1 MRNRLLLCSGAVLVL
16 FALSAA
22 RSHADSATAATF
34 NTPYLVF
41 GAQPVGQSGLTQT
54 GTLTF
59 STGGGSVVVTIQ
71 SIVIGGANA
80 ADFSEAGDGGT
91 PCNAGTTLN
100 VSPGAP
106 ASCTLGATFSPTA
119 TGTRTGT
126 ITVTW
131 SVSAGLNDGPGV
143 VNLAGGD
150 EIMYVTTGP
159 GGQVLTVDGAN
170 PNVFQVL
177 SSGPACNVTGC
188 FQPTGAVVGPDGK
201 IYMTDQVNSNIWRMN
216 QDGSQLE
223 AIYSGGAGC
232 NAAPCKPEG
241 PSFSGSGTGDLYF
254 NTFISGNG
262 LFVIPRIATTPFGGP
277 FSAPG
282 LVESCNPSVNNQNC
296 PYGGSGTAF
305 DANGNLLAADQ
316 ENGDIW
322 SLPAPY
328 SPSTAPTAILSGSS
342 ALVAIDTPT
351 GIALN
356 KVNGQMYVAN
366 SDSSQQILQ
375 IVPPAVP
382 TAPYTTGS
390 YYTFTSTSQ
399 CGTDFPDYIQTDMA
413 GRLFTTTSASPQ
425 PGGANNC
432 GKVWRIDP
440 GPAPTATL
448 LVDLNSVNGSGIAGI
463 CFPGGCG
470 LSGTQA
476 VGLALPPTQGQTQTV
491 GLSSSAGS
499 ATIGWPIGCTPTNT
513 PGNNCSST
521 IGIQYPAGMFGA
533 GDTLNVTFNE
543 TTPIQFATNA
553 AGTPY
558 ATTTLAPVE
567 GYNGNGII
575 PSLECT
581 NGGSPCTDINT
592 ASTYNI
598 FTTWQ
603 SNQTNYCT
611 LVPHLLKGDPAGG
624 PYTGTDS
631 LLLDTIIGCQDGGV
645 GAKGQSSCSSGTSSS
660 RCLSDWI
667 NTFGAVAGPAAKAT
681 ITSPANNASF
691 TANQSAP
698 TAFACSQSP
707 ASPSIVTA
715 CPGVVTQPDG
725 TIASVATGGHL
736 PTSQTGNYTLSV
748 TPNVSG
754 ASSVTSA
761 QLNYAVVACHYVSFG
776 FSPDPVVAGRFTIVT
791 STVKSCTGVAQ
802 KKVTVQFTLSG
813 PFGRNCGT
821 TQSLMFSTPPFT
833 LGANPATVMFPLLI
847 PRGAC
852 GGTYTVTAATSVAGT
867 LVDTS
872 SSALIVTTH

>member
-1 MRNRLLLCSGAVLVL
+1 MRRKVLLCSAAVLVL
-16 FALSAA
+16 FALTAA
-22 RSHADSATAATF
+22 RSHAESATAATF
-34 NTPYLVF
+34 KTPYLVF
-41 GAQPVGQSGLTQT
+41 GTQPVGQSSLTQT
-54 GTLTF
+54 GVLTF
-59 STGGGSVVVTIQ
+59 STGVGPVVVTIQ
-71 SIVIGGANA
+71 SISIGGANA
-80 ADFSEAGDGGT
+80 ADFVEAGNGAT
-91 PCNAGTTLN
+91 PCNVGTTLN
-100 VSPGAP
+100 VSPTAP
-106 ASCTLGATFSPTA
+106 ASCTIGATFDPTA
-119 TGTRTGT
+119 VGTRAAT

-143 VNLAGGD
+143 VNLVGGD

-159 GGQVLTVDGAN
+159 GGQVLTVDAAN
-170 PNVFQVL
+170 QNVFQVL
-177 SSGPACNVTGC
+177 SNGPACNVTGC
-188 FQPTGAVVGPDGK
+188 FQPTGAVVGPDGR
-201 IYMTDQVNSNIWRMN
+201 IYITDQANSSIWRMN

-223 AIYSGGAGC
+223 AVYSGGPGC
-232 NAAPCKPEG
+232 GTPPCNLEG
-241 PSFSGSGTGDLYF
+241 PSFSAGGNGDVYF
-254 NTFISGNG
+254 NTFNSGNG
-262 LFVIPRIATTPFGGP
+262 LFVISSVATTPFGGP
-277 FSAPG
+277 FNAPAV
-282 LVESCNPSVNNQNC
+282 VESCNPSVNDQNC
-296 PYGGSGTAF
+296 PLGGVGTAF
-305 DANGNLLAADQ
+305 DASGNLLAADQ

-322 SLPAPY
+322 SLAAPY
-328 SPSTAPTAILSGSS
+328 SSNTPPTAILSGSS
-342 ALVAIDTPT
+342 TVVGIDTPT

-356 KVNGQMYVAN
+356 KANGQIYVAN

-375 IVPPAVP
+375 IVPPAAP
-382 TAPYTTGS
+382 ATPYTTAA
-390 YYTFTSTSQ
+390 YYTFTSGSQ
-399 CGTDFPDYIQTDMA
+399 CGTDFPDYFQFDMT
-413 GRLFTTTSASPQ
+413 GHLFVTTSASPQ
-425 PGGANNC
+425 AGGANNC

-440 GPAPTATL
+440 AQSPTATL
-448 LVDLNSVNGSGIAGI
+448 LLDLSSVSGSGIAGV
-463 CFPGGCG
+463 CGPGECG
-470 LSGTQA
+470 LNGAQA
-476 VGLALPPTQGQTQTV
+476 VGLAMPPTQGQAQTV

-499 ATIGWPIGCTPTNT
+499 ATVGWPSGCTPTNT

-543 TTPIQFATNA
+543 TTQAQFAANA

-558 ATTTLAPVE
+558 GVTTLAPVE
-567 GYNGNGII
+567 GYNGNGIV
-575 PSLECT
+575 PSLLCT

-624 PYTGTDS
+624 PYTGADS

-645 GAKGQSSCSSGTSSS
+645 GTKGQSSCSSGTSSS

-667 NTFGAVAGPAAKAT
+667 NTFGAVSGPAAKAT
-681 ITSPANNASF
+681 ITLPVNNASF

-698 TAFACSQSP
+698 TAFACSQNP
-707 ASPSIVTA
+707 TSPSIVTA

-725 TIASVATGGHL
+725 TIASVATGGNL
-736 PTSQTGNYTLSV
+736 PTSQTGAYSLSV

-761 QLNYAVVACHYVSFG
+761 QLNYAVVACHYVAFG

-791 STVKSCTGVAQ
+791 STVKSCTGMAQ
-802 KKVTVQFTLSG
+802 KKVVVQFTLSG
-813 PFGRNCGT
+813 PFGRNCGA

-847 PRGAC
+847 PRGSC
-852 GGTYTVTAATSVAGT
+852 GGTYTVTAATYVAGT

-872 SSALIVTTH
+872 SSSLIVTAH